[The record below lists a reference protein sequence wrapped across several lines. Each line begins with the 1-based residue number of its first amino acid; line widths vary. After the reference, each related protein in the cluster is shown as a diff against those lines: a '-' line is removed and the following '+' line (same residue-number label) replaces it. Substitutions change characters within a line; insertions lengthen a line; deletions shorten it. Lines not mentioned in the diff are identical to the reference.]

1 MSISSLRLMAAA
13 AAVTGGLAIA
23 SGPVAAQE
31 CYPPVPGCGTTV
43 PPVVLPGPTLTLS
56 DKTVFHGQ
64 TIRASVTGFQPG
76 TTGIVTI
83 ASVEQQI
90 GAFAVGTDG
99 TSSTSVTIP
108 VNLTLGGHTVFAKGT
123 ALNGAPGVASQ
134 AVTVFAVGVSAQGGG
149 ASLARTGVFVIPTA
163 LIGAGLVAGGVA
175 LKRSS
180 RRGNAKT
187 FAKTS

>member
-23 SGPVAAQE
+23 SGPVAAQD

-43 PPVVLPGPTLTLS
+43 PPVVTPGPTLTLS
-56 DKTVFHGQ
+56 DRTVFHGQ

-108 VNLTLGGHTVFAKGT
+108 ANLTLGGHTVFGEV
-123 ALNGAPGVASQ
+123 GADQDARSGEERHFRVAE
-134 AVTVFAVGVSAQGGG
+134 GYRP
-149 ASLARTGVFVIPTA
+149 LR
-163 LIGAGLVAGGVA
+163 
-175 LKRSS
+175 RSS
-180 RRGNAKT
+180 SRKRR
-187 FAKTS
+187 